1 MLKIFDERGE
11 VVFYVDGGS
20 DSHPASW
27 LTCVQCARNDREQ
40 NLELI
45 QIDRH
50 ILYRAIK
57 VLVYDDI
64 VCRSSI

>member
-1 MLKIFDERGE
+1 MFKVFDERGE

-20 DSHPASW
+20 DSHPSSW

-40 NLELI
+40 NLELV

-50 ILYRAIK
+50 IFYRAMK
-57 VLVYDDI
+57 VQDDLRYKMI
-64 VCRSSI
+64 